1 MNFTSKT
8 KNITIIKFQYLFTI
22 FSAILLSSLYVSNAL
37 ETNYLN
43 KSGVTVLKSTEEE
56 LIIRYKPILQEL
68 RQEKFGNIQ
77 VIKPSILGVSSNSY
91 LQNSPNNL
99 AITAD
104 ITLPSMNGFSIKDIK
119 IGKVNIIDGILSPFE
134 NGYAVSL
141 KENNPNISANEL
153 INNYTQFPTPE
164 WVELKYKGVARNRY
178 AGSLKIVAAR
188 FNTETNK
195 IEIPEEIT
203 VSIKFDTPKYN
214 VTPNNKKSS
223 LVGLNLFNTLNSNVV
238 SKFIEFRTFDN
249 GLEKSLYDLANDGLS
264 NKKVG
269 KTLEQEKLSSGNWF
283 KIEIPKTGLYR
294 ISLSQLQELGFN
306 PNNDDINTIKI
317 FGNGGRH
324 LNENQPS
331 ALFNKLNEQEIVLDK
346 TNGTLNSIIFFA
358 EGAIGFRIDNESLY
372 DRKPENKIRHYINP
386 FANTASYLLTWGG
399 KSGKRASFVEN
410 NNSPINTPKV
420 YTNSIVTNEETTMIF
435 PEGSGRLFV
444 GRSNLSEPFRNL
456 LHNLDRSGNIL
467 YRVQVANKDVNSSN
481 FTFLENENE
490 LAKNIIVNGQ
500 GNYEYVHANYNEFE
514 FTGSAAN
521 VSADNRSAFKINFAN
536 KSSTVI
542 TFFDYLEIH
551 YPRSLVAID
560 NEIEIFTDKT
570 LNGTTQYNIS
580 GFEGNKYGVDI
591 TDITNPIFIKN
602 SANDADKFIFN
613 TDLVQNEPKRF
624 FAASKTNTP
633 NISRIEF
640 ANLREDFANSNVILI
655 THKDLMGSALKFKEY
670 RESVSNLK
678 IAIIDVEHIMNEFA
692 SGMSDPTAIR
702 DFLAFALQNWTTKPE
717 YLIMWGKGH
726 FDYRGI
732 TSKTKSYVP
741 VYEIDAPFNISRGE
755 RPEVNEINSS
765 CFDDYFTR
773 LVGNDDLID
782 IALGRVPIDA
792 PSVGFDFVEKIK
804 HYEKNSAN
812 DEWRTSTIMLADDGP
827 TWKGND
833 GATHIN
839 QTEGLVN
846 DYVPHTFYTNKIYLP
861 EYPTV
866 FLSNSERSRRKP
878 AVTPFLLDK
887 INNSGSLIYNFIGH
901 GNPKVM
907 THEQVFDRNRDIL
920 QMNNYDKLFF
930 LTAATCD
937 FAKFDNPTF
946 RDGTS
951 DLIFSTKGGAIGG
964 LAASRVVYSSQNEK
978 LNNLFYDILFTQN
991 QDGSYK
997 TLGEVGYLLKQQMYD
1012 SNSEKYFIF
1021 GDPTMTLLMPKYKV
1035 AVSQLNDI
1043 NIDSIQN
1050 KNLKAITNNKFKGI
1064 ITLQDGKTKAEN
1076 FNGEVSLTI
1085 YDTDK
1090 KVTIKDEAST
1100 YSFSKYGGL
1109 LSKTKAD
1116 VKNGE
1121 FEVEFVLPKDVNFE
1135 EEFIRINLFAT
1146 NDNNEH
1152 ALGGVNNFNVNGVD
1166 SSVANDGVGPE
1177 IKLFMNNR
1185 AFKDGDL
1192 VGTNS
1197 LLYADL
1203 YDAIGINSTGNG
1215 IGRKIEA
1222 WIDESP
1228 VSVDLTPNYKTD
1240 EVNYRFGSAF
1250 AELRNLKTGKHK
1262 AKVRAWDLFNNFSTS
1277 EINFVVKPDID
1288 GLVLSNATNYPNPF
1302 NQFTTIAFSHN
1313 ATTPYDL
1320 VINIY
1325 SAVGSLVKTVNIT
1338 NSNSQNIEYV
1348 WDATDNL
1355 GNTVPNGSYI
1365 YSVNINNEFLN
1376 IDNGVQTGT
1385 LMIYI
1390 NE

>member
-68 RQEKFGNIQ
+68 RQEKYGNIQ
-77 VIKPSILGVSSNSY
+77 VFNPSILGVSSNNY

-119 IGKVNIIDGILSPFE
+119 IGKIKEIDGILSPFE

-188 FNTETNK
+188 FNIETNK

-283 KIEIPKTGLYR
+283 KIEIPKTGFYR

-692 SGMSDPTAIR
+692 SGMTDPTAIR
-702 DFLAFALQNWTTKPE
+702 DFLAFTLQNWTTKPE

-887 INNSGSLIYNFIGH
+887 INNSG
-901 GNPKVM
+901 
-907 THEQVFDRNRDIL
+907 
-920 QMNNYDKLFF
+920 
-930 LTAATCD
+930 
-937 FAKFDNPTF
+937 
-946 RDGTS
+946 
-951 DLIFSTKGGAIGG
+951 
-964 LAASRVVYSSQNEK
+964 
-978 LNNLFYDILFTQN
+978 
-991 QDGSYK
+991 
-997 TLGEVGYLLKQQMYD
+997 
-1012 SNSEKYFIF
+1012 
-1021 GDPTMTLLMPKYKV
+1021 
-1035 AVSQLNDI
+1035 
-1043 NIDSIQN
+1043 
-1050 KNLKAITNNKFKGI
+1050 
-1064 ITLQDGKTKAEN
+1064 
-1076 FNGEVSLTI
+1076 
-1085 YDTDK
+1085 
-1090 KVTIKDEAST
+1090 
-1100 YSFSKYGGL
+1100 
-1109 LSKTKAD
+1109 
-1116 VKNGE
+1116 
-1121 FEVEFVLPKDVNFE
+1121 
-1135 EEFIRINLFAT
+1135 
-1146 NDNNEH
+1146 
-1152 ALGGVNNFNVNGVD
+1152 
-1166 SSVANDGVGPE
+1166 
-1177 IKLFMNNR
+1177 
-1185 AFKDGDL
+1185 
-1192 VGTNS
+1192 
-1197 LLYADL
+1197 
-1203 YDAIGINSTGNG
+1203 
-1215 IGRKIEA
+1215 
-1222 WIDESP
+1222 
-1228 VSVDLTPNYKTD
+1228 
-1240 EVNYRFGSAF
+1240 
-1250 AELRNLKTGKHK
+1250 
-1262 AKVRAWDLFNNFSTS
+1262 
-1277 EINFVVKPDID
+1277 
-1288 GLVLSNATNYPNPF
+1288 
-1302 NQFTTIAFSHN
+1302 
-1313 ATTPYDL
+1313 
-1320 VINIY
+1320 
-1325 SAVGSLVKTVNIT
+1325 
-1338 NSNSQNIEYV
+1338 
-1348 WDATDNL
+1348 
-1355 GNTVPNGSYI
+1355 
-1365 YSVNINNEFLN
+1365 
-1376 IDNGVQTGT
+1376 
-1385 LMIYI
+1385 
-1390 NE
+1390 